1 MIWYTESICAERR
14 ALTLARISNKQ
25 STTKMQIQK
34 IGTIV
39 IAVGLLAAGC
49 GKSGDTAQNGG
60 IQPTPL
66 TADAA
71 SQLLTGGIAPQGW
84 VPFEGLGGY
93 TFFMPLSWYAQEASG
108 KQNHVLIGN
117 AADLSASKP
126 GATLLEIGPEPKST
140 EGSLAAAVTALG
152 AGKSGVTKVTEGVTA
167 SGLKTATLSYSEN
180 RGNVSLYA
188 VQKSDAEFILVKV
201 TGNTQDPF
209 VAQIIS
215 SVAVR
220 SM

>member
-1 MIWYTESICAERR
+1 
-14 ALTLARISNKQ
+14 
-25 STTKMQIQK
+25 MQIQK

-49 GKSGDTAQNGG
+49 GKSGDTAQTDG
-60 IQPTPL
+60 IAPTPL

-71 SQLLTGGIAPQGW
+71 SQVLTGGVAPQGW

-93 TFFMPLSWYAQEASG
+93 TFFMPLSWYAQEAPG

-117 AADLSASKP
+117 AADLSASKL
-126 GATLLEIGPEPKST
+126 GSTLLEIGPESKRSET
-140 EGSLAAAVTALG
+140 SVAAAVTALG
-152 AGKSGVTKVTEGVTA
+152 SGKSGVTKLTEGVTT
-167 SGLKTATLSYSEN
+167 SGLKTASLSYSEN
-180 RGNVSLYA
+180 RGTVTLYG
-188 VQKSDAEFILVKV
+188 VQKSDTEYILIKI

-220 SM
+220 SL